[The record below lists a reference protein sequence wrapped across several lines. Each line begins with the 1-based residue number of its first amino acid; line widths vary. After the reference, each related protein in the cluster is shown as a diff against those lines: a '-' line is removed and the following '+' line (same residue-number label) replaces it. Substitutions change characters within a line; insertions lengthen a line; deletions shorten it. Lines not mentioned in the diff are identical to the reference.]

1 MATANEETEEWIR
14 GIAEHFGRQKEAE
27 DLIAEN
33 RDIYY
38 SRIRELRPA
47 LEGKKLLIITFNHE
61 IDWILRAALDCG
73 MVIQKICVLNFSQ
86 DEGFR
91 TRIPEVKDIEVVE
104 DYDREQRLSDIEE
117 LKPDIVLGNYTT
129 EKIKH
134 KCIFDNIPMCPDVGF
149 FPGLNMV
156 ERWSG
161 LFGSDNE
168 GEWQNDREL
177 FEKYHA

>member
-1 MATANEETEEWIR
+1 M
-14 GIAEHFGRQKEAE
+14 
-27 DLIAEN
+27 
-33 RDIYY
+33 
-38 SRIRELRPA
+38 
-47 LEGKKLLIITFNHE
+47 
-61 IDWILRAALDCG
+61 
-73 MVIQKICVLNFSQ
+73 
-86 DEGFR
+86 
-91 TRIPEVKDIEVVE
+91 KDIEVVE

-149 FPGLNMV
+149 FSGLNLV